1 MGSVSGRA
9 DNVAVSATPAATT
22 ATTAELLDGEGE
34 AELSADFDG
43 LGVALRHQVMLYSQ
57 QQQQQHQQQML
68 ELIHQICSMLM

>member
-9 DNVAVSATPAATT
+9 DNVAVSATPAATA

-43 LGVALRHQVMLYSQ
+43 PLYYVELAGRALPRREAKRVA
-57 QQQQQHQQQML
+57 
-68 ELIHQICSMLM
+68 